1 VRRIFIC
8 YRREDSSGHAG
19 RLYDRLEAHFGDDD
33 VFMDIEAIEPGADYL
48 EVIDRTVASVDV
60 LIVLIGKRWLGTADP
75 AGSRR
80 LDDPEDV
87 VRLEVAAALTRN
99 IRVFPVLV
107 QGATMPHPSDL
118 PPDLAGLTR
127 RNAIEISD
135 ARWDFDAE
143 RLIHAIEGIPG
154 RRADAPPRE
163 RRPEK
168 PSSEEPSGASLRLP
182 LVLAIVGLFL
192 LLLWGALLARN
203 WHNELWGIRAGA
215 AALSLAVGSIGLW
228 RRRWLWV
235 VVAGILGLVGLS
247 LWLIQLQAQG
257 HTSRDLISPS
267 TDGIPNIG
275 SLLGALLVLVAGVL
289 GTRAGRRS

>member
-19 RLYDRLEAHFGDDD
+19 RLYDRLEARFGDDD

-48 EVIDRTVASVDV
+48 EVIDRTVATVDV
-60 LIVLIGKRWLGTADP
+60 LIVLIGQRWLGTHDP

-87 VRLEVAAALTRN
+87 VRLEVAAALARN

-143 RLIHAIEGIPG
+143 RLIHAIEGTPG
-154 RRADAPPRE
+154 TRSEAPPRKDRE
-163 RRPEK
+163 EK
-168 PSSEEPSGASLRLP
+168 LSTREPSGTSPRLP
-182 LVLAIVGLFL
+182 LVLAVIGL
-192 LLLWGALLARN
+192 LLLLVWGALLRRD
-203 WHNELWGIRAGA
+203 WHNELWGIRTGVGA
-215 AALSLAVGSIGLW
+215 AACVVAAIGLW
-228 RRRWLWV
+228 TRRWPWV
-235 VVAGILGLVGLS
+235 LMAGIIGLVGLL

-257 HTSRDLISPS
+257 HTAQDLFSPS
-267 TDGIPNIG
+267 TDGIPNLA
-275 SLLGALLVLVAGVL
+275 SLLGALLVLASGL
-289 GTRAGRRS
+289 IGMRARG